1 MRSVPT
7 KGLPDIA
14 APANAAPA
22 MDDSLGIVVASI
34 GKSSD
39 AVANPAECLRVAL
52 AILLT
57 ALDVVARGGV
67 APDETV
73 ICDAST

>member
-1 MRSVPT
+1 VPDT
-7 KGLPDIA
+7 A
-14 APANAAPA
+14 APAI
-22 MDDSLGIVVASI
+22 DDLLGIVVASI

-73 ICDAST
+73 ICGAST